1 LRFEIAITEYWHILK
16 KRKQYVILSGI
27 LPGLLGM
34 AFYHFFALLPS
45 ALLNPPKMLTAGI
58 IGLTGGIVLGLILI
72 PIIESFST
80 SFGAIE
86 TVEDAIDV
94 RVMGVIPIA
103 ETREIISYLKARS
116 PGKANRS
123 PLGNIIDLA
132 THYAPNAP
140 ISEGFRVL
148 RTNILSGEKENRIKA
163 IVMTSASP
171 GEGRTLASVNL
182 AISLAQAGLKILLV
196 EADLR
201 RPAFARIFG
210 IEELTGLTDI
220 VLGNFPWRDTVKG
233 ITDIIMGKM
242 AMDDVMLTPGLDNL
256 HIITCGGRPPN
267 PAEMIGSRGFDDF
280 LKEARK
286 EYDFIILDS
295 TPVLTTA
302 DAAIL
307 GGKAD
312 AVLILY
318 RIGASSRN
326 LLKSA
331 AGRLEQ
337 ARCNLAGVILNG
349 TKPEIDTD
357 PGYDREEHHKG
368 LLSFFFRKRVK
379 NEECQPKQGR
389 GKLSTLF
396 RGAIVLGTVI
406 LIALTALYL
415 SKTHLNEQKSGVVKK
430 TAKQIKAAAA
440 PVKPKEGPA
449 AVKEPAAP
457 QTQSREQKALI
468 QQPAKPEESYKNI
481 AVSESAYQP
490 GAFPF
495 SVYLGSFRT
504 RGKAEETVTINRQQG
519 IDGFWVKVKF
529 EDIGTWYRI
538 YAGWFKDRARAES
551 FIDEHAIKDAEIKE
565 TAYANFI
572 GNFKTLDNLNAKV
585 QSLKDLGYSS
595 YFIKDANGS
604 YNLLSGGFMT
614 TAGAE
619 EQNRELKSDGIESI
633 VVSR

>member
-1 LRFEIAITEYWHILK
+1 LARYEIAIREYWRILK
-16 KRKQYVILSGI
+16 KRKLLVILSAI
-27 LPGLLGM
+27 LPGLFGM
-34 AFYHFFALLPS
+34 AYYHFFALLPS

-58 IGLTGGIVLGLILI
+58 IGLMGGIVLGLILI

-86 TVEDAIDV
+86 AVEDAIDS
-94 RVMGVIPIA
+94 RVMGVIPLV

-116 PGKANRS
+116 PDKANRS
-123 PLGNIIDLA
+123 SIESMIYLA
-132 THYAPNAP
+132 AHYAPNAA

-148 RTNILSGEKENRIKA
+148 RTNILSGEKESRIKA
-163 IVMTSASP
+163 IVMTSAAP
-171 GEGRTLASVNL
+171 GEGRTLVSVNL
-182 AISLAQAGLKILLV
+182 AISLAQAGLKTLLV

-220 VLGNFPWRDTVKG
+220 VLGNFPWRDTVKNVS
-233 ITDIIMGKM
+233 DIIMGKM

-267 PAEMIGSRGFDDF
+267 PAEMIGSRGVDDF

-286 EYDFIILDS
+286 EYDSIILDS
-295 TPVLTTA
+295 TPVLTAA

-312 AVLILY
+312 AVLMLY
-318 RIGASSRN
+318 KIGASSRN

-337 ARCNLAGVILNG
+337 GRCNLAGVILNG
-349 TKPEIDTD
+349 TKPDTD
-357 PGYDREEHHKG
+357 TDLGYDSDKHHKG
-368 LLSFFFRKRVK
+368 LLSFSFRKRVE
-379 NEECQPKQGR
+379 NEEGRPKQER
-389 GKLSTLF
+389 EKSSWLF

-406 LIALTALYL
+406 LIVMTALYFRRTQFVEE
-415 SKTHLNEQKSGVVKK
+415 KPVVVKTARAVK
-430 TAKQIKAAAA
+430 TASA
-440 PVKPKEGPA
+440 PVKPKESPA
-449 AVKEPAAP
+449 AVKEPAVP
-457 QTQSREQKALI
+457 QTQPLEQKVPI
-468 QQPAKPEESYKNI
+468 RQPAKSEELHKNVT
-481 AVSESAYQP
+481 VSENAYQP

-519 IDGFWVKVKF
+519 IDGFWVKVTF

-538 YAGWFKDRARAES
+538 YAGWFKDRAQAEL
-551 FIDEHAIKDAEIKE
+551 FIDEHAIKDTEIKE

-595 YFIKDANGS
+595 YSIRGADGA
-604 YNLLSGGFMT
+604 YNLFTGGFMT
-614 TAGAE
+614 AAGAE
-619 EQNRELKSDGIESI
+619 DQNRELKSDGIQSS
-633 VVSR
+633 VVKR